1 VTLGAALAQP
11 LAALAAPRHGR
22 NFPAAKRDLSL
33 GEEMLRELVI

>member
-22 NFPAAKRDLSL
+22 NFAAAERDLYL
-33 GEEMLRELVI
+33 GGEMLWELVI